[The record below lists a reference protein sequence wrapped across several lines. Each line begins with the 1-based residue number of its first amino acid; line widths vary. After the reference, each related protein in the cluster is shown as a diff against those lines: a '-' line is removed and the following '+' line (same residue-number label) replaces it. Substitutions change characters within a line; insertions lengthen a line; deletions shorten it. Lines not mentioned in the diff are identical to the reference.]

1 MFPFQITKHWSQNLK
16 PEMTLDKVQLVATAA
31 VSPQFKSMWLTWWN
45 SSALTRE
52 ALHFPA
58 AGVSDRD
65 FEAWLN
71 RASFWAGVRDFHI

>member
-1 MFPFQITKHWSQNLK
+1 MK